1 MTDYEDRDVDSLSG
15 GQQQRVAIA
24 RAIVNEPEVLLL
36 DEPLAALDLKM
47 RKDMQM
53 ELKEM
58 HQKLG
63 ITFVYVT
70 HDQEEALTLSDTIVV
85 MSEGKIQQTGTPIDI
100 YNEPINS
107 FVADFIGESNILNG
121 VMLHDQLVSFCG
133 HEFDCVDTGFGEQAQ
148 VDVVIRPE
156 DIYIFDP

>member
-1 MTDYEDRDVDSLSG
+1 MVGMTDYEDRDVDSLSG

-63 ITFVYVT
+63 ITFIYVT
-70 HDQEEALTLSDTIVV
+70 HDQEEALTLSDTIVA
-85 MSEGKIQQTGTPIDI
+85 MSEGRIQQIGTPTDI

-121 VMLHDQLVSFCG
+121 TTNCQL
-133 HEFDCVDTGFGEQAQ
+133 
-148 VDVVIRPE
+148 
-156 DIYIFDP
+156 